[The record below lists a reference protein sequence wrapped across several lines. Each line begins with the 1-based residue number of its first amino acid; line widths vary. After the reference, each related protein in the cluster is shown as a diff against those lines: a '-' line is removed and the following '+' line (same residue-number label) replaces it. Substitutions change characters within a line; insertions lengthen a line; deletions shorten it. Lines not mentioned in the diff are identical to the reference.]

1 MNTVQESILNQI
13 HSLPGK
19 ERRDLL
25 ERLIVEEE
33 DLLDVEAARRI
44 LAETK
49 PDEWIRY
56 DLLRSELGL
65 DK

>member
-1 MNTVQESILNQI
+1 MEQEGPILDD
-13 HSLPGK
+13 
-19 ERRDLL
+19 EF
-25 ERLIVEEE
+25 
-33 DLLDVEAARRI
+33 DVEAARQI

-65 DK
+65 DQ

>member
-13 HSLPGK
+13 HLLPSK

-56 DLLRSELGL
+56 DSLRSELGL